1 MYLLAT
7 EMFIIDWD
15 SDFFMWLFR
24 LVVAAMCGLAV
35 GLERTARSKE
45 AGMRTHTIVCFA
57 AALIMIVSKYAFVDL
72 VGDLAV
78 GVREAD
84 AARIA
89 AQAVSGIGFLG
100 AGIIFYKRDLL
111 HGLTTAAGV
120 WATAGI
126 GLAIGAG
133 MVITGVVATAILLA
147 TQILL
152 HKSVK
157 FVRKNDHCLLRIVAK
172 ANDSATLDKIKEV
185 LKVKRV
191 ERFKTVQ
198 TDNGPRVEIDA
209 ICLDSWEPNE
219 LFNAVKDLE
228 YIQSVEKLEES

>member
-1 MYLLAT
+1 MYLLGT

-15 SDFFMWLFR
+15 TDFFMWLFR
-24 LVVAAMCGLAV
+24 LVVAALCGLAV

-191 ERFKTVQ
+191 ERFKTIQ

>member
-1 MYLLAT
+1 MYLLGN

-15 SDFFMWLFR
+15 TDFFMWLFR
-24 LVVAAMCGLAV
+24 LVVAALCGLAV

-172 ANDSATLDKIKEV
+172 ANDAATLDKIKEV

-191 ERFKTVQ
+191 ERFKTIQ

>member
-1 MYLLAT
+1 MYLLGN

-15 SDFFMWLFR
+15 TDFFMWLFR
-24 LVVAAMCGLAV
+24 LVVAALCGLAV

-126 GLAIGAG
+126 GLGTLAVGGAG
-133 MVITGVVATAILLA
+133 GYGV
-147 TQILL
+147 
-152 HKSVK
+152 HKL
-157 FVRKNDHCLLRIVAK
+157 RHRND
-172 ANDSATLDKIKEV
+172 D
-185 LKVKRV
+185 
-191 ERFKTVQ
+191 
-198 TDNGPRVEIDA
+198 
-209 ICLDSWEPNE
+209 
-219 LFNAVKDLE
+219 
-228 YIQSVEKLEES
+228 

>member
-1 MYLLAT
+1 MILALNLQV
-7 EMFIIDWD
+7 IDW
-15 SDFFMWLFR
+15 STDFFIWLLR
-24 LVVAAMCGLAV
+24 LVVAVICGLAI
-35 GLERTARSKE
+35 GIERTARSKE
-45 AGMRTHTIVCFA
+45 AGMRTHAIVCFA
-57 AALIMIVSKYAFVDL
+57 AALMMIISKYAFTDISEPFA
-72 VGDLAV
+72 D
-78 GVREAD
+78 GVRDAD

-89 AQAVSGIGFLG
+89 AQVISGIGFLG

-152 HKSVK
+152 HRSIK
-157 FVRKNDHCLLRIVAK
+157 FVRKNDHCLLRIKAK
-172 ANDSATLDKIKEV
+172 IESQETLDKINEV

-191 ERFKTVQ
+191 ERFKTYN
-198 TDNGPRVEIDA
+198 TDNGNIAEIDA
-209 ICLDSWEPNE
+209 ISLDAWEPQD
-219 LFNAVKDLE
+219 LYNATKDLTF
-228 YIQSVEKLEES
+228 IQSVEKLEES